1 MSDNRYRN
9 PALMRV
15 AKGVLLAELLGLVGV
30 YCLYFK
36 MDGSQDFRYKVHK
49 RVPLVLEAYYKSNE
63 WSGKE
68 GQRLLDQYAWLE
80 QGKRDR

>member
-49 RVPLVLEAYYKSNE
+49 RVPLVLEGWYCTQS
-63 WSGKE
+63 
-68 GQRLLDQYAWLE
+68 
-80 QGKRDR
+80 